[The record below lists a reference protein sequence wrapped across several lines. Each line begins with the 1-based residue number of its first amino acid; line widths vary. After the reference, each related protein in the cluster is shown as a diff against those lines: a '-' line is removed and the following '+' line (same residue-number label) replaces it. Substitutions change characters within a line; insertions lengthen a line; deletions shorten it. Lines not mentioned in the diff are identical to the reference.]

1 MRLKKI
7 LVTGGAGCIGVPVC
21 LELAKR
27 KINVV
32 LFDLDEQIKR
42 VKHKLNK
49 KLIKIYPGSIMDS
62 ASLKDAVKNC
72 DGVIHLAAFLGVK
85 RTETYK
91 LKCLDI
97 NINGTKN
104 VLEATN
110 INKKIKKIVFAS
122 SSEVYGEPVNNPVS
136 EKENTQGKT
145 VYAIS
150 KMTGEELVKAYSV
163 ELKNYK
169 YTILRYFNTF
179 GPYQISQFVIPKF
192 INLVKKNKSP
202 IINGDGKQI
211 RTFIYSEDTA
221 KATVDSLL
229 SNKTNNKTIN
239 IGNEQNKINLI
250 ELANLIIKCQKKK
263 IKLRFIKSFKNSD
276 RKANRE
282 INIRYCDTSLAKK
295 LINLKPKYS
304 LEAAIKK
311 TIKKDCNF
319 SYWKNDNDAN
329 YSIDGS

>member
-1 MRLKKI
+1 
-7 LVTGGAGCIGVPVC
+7 
-21 LELAKR
+21 
-27 KINVV
+27 
-32 LFDLDEQIKR
+32 
-42 VKHKLNK
+42 
-49 KLIKIYPGSIMDS
+49 MDS
-62 ASLKDAVKNC
+62 ASLKDAVKGC

-104 VLEATN
+104 VLEAINT
-110 INKKIKKIVFAS
+110 NKKIKKIVFAS
-122 SSEVYGEPVNNPVS
+122 SSEVYGEPENNPVS
-136 EKENTQGKT
+136 EIEKTSGKT

-150 KMTGEELVKAYSV
+150 KLTGEEFIKAYSE

-192 INLVKKNKSP
+192 IDLVKKNKSP

-229 SNKTNNKTIN
+229 SKKTNNKTIN
-239 IGNEQNKINLI
+239 IGNEKNKINLLK
-250 ELANLIIKCQKKK
+250 LAELIIKCVKKNKK
-263 IKLRFIKSFKNSD
+263 IKPRFIKNFKNSD
-276 RKANRE
+276 RKADRE
-282 INIRYCDTSLAKK
+282 INVRYCDTSLAKR
-295 LINLKPKYS
+295 LLNLKPKYS
-304 LEAAIKK
+304 LEVGIRK
-311 TIKKDCNF
+311 TIKANCNF
-319 SYWKNDNDAN
+319 FYWKDDNDTN
-329 YSIDGS
+329 YLMDGS